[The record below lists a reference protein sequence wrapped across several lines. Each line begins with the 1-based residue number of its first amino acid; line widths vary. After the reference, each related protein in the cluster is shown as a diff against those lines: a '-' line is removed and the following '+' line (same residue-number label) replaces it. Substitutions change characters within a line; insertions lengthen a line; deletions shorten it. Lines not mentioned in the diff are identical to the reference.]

1 MSLNKILSEIEK
13 ELKEGEETKNM
24 LYDAMRRATRLS
36 KQAIFLIH
44 KGKLGKAKNQ
54 LNEVKA
60 LFKGLDKIQT
70 MYKKLVYVGIVNSAF
85 QEYTEAHIFLKLT
98 KDGKFTSPKQINVPS
113 SSYLLGLADV
123 IGELRRRTLDS
134 IRRGEIKI
142 AERCFEQMEQ
152 IYNELLIMDEAMHAV
167 SELRRK
173 LDIARRIIETT
184 RGDITIETRRNS
196 LEQSIQEL
204 GKTLKVKK

>member
-1 MSLNKILSEIEK
+1 MSLNQILGEIEK

-44 KGKLGKAKNQ
+44 KGKLEKAKNQ
-54 LNEVKA
+54 LNEAKT
-60 LFKGLDKIQT
+60 LFKELVKIP
-70 MYKKLVYVGIVNSAF
+70 KKHGKLAYAGIVNAAF
-85 QEYTEAHIFLKLT
+85 QEYTEAQIFLKLT
-98 KDGKFTSPKQINVPS
+98 KDSKFMSPKQINVPS
-113 SSYLLGLADV
+113 VSYLLGLADV
-123 IGELRRRTLDS
+123 IGELRRKTLDS

-152 IYNELLIMDEAMHAV
+152 IYNELLIMDEAMHTV

-184 RGDITIETRRNS
+184 RGDVTIETRRNS
-196 LEQSIQEL
+196 LENSIQKLE
-204 GKTLKVKK
+204 KTLKMKK